1 VSRGPLPRT
10 PPPAASA
17 LLVATAIAV
26 GGLTGVL
33 AGCGDDNNATTG
45 SSIASQPTQ
54 TTVPTPPTTSTGKQG
69 GNGSGGTP
77 SPGAGNQGVDRPG
90 NDLPPKPGPQSR
102 FERFCKKNPGACD

>member
-1 VSRGPLPRT
+1 VSRRLLPRT
-10 PPPAASA
+10 LPRAASA
-17 LLVATAIAV
+17 LLVATAIA
-26 GGLTGVL
+26 TAGVL
-33 AGCGDDNNATTG
+33 AGCGGDNNATTG

-54 TTVPTPPTTSTGKQG
+54 TTVPTPPTTSTAKQG

-77 SPGAGNQGVDRPG
+77 SPAAGNQGVDRPG